1 PGAHHQRAQSADSAD
16 GREAAFL
23 MTLMRRTL
31 AILGFAALLTA
42 AFLAA
47 QKPQES
53 LVHEIAPGLFYWKGD
68 EIKRVQTNVGW
79 AIFQDYVVVIDANF
93 PWGAREILPEIKK
106 TTSKPIRFVFDT
118 HYHADHSYGNVV
130 FQAEGATI
138 VSSAAS
144 QEEAQT
150 KGWRDAQNQAKDRAT
165 DPLIHPTLVFPDKM
179 TFDDGQQRVELI
191 VMGPAHTKGDT
202 VAYLPKAKVLFV
214 GDLAVN
220 WIYGNNVSDV
230 DADLHHWVQ
239 VLGQLSE
246 WDVKTV
252 IPGHGVPGDVA
263 TLRGQR
269 DYLRDMLQQV

>member
-68 EIKRVQTNVGW
+68 EMRRVQTNVGW
-79 AIFQDYVVVIDANF
+79 AIFQDYVLVIDANF

-118 HYHADHSYGNVV
+118 HYHADHAYGNVV

-144 QEEAQT
+144 QEEART
-150 KGWRDAQNQAKDRAT
+150 KGWRGAKNQCKERWSVLMVMHT
-165 DPLIHPTLVFPDKM
+165 HVFP
-179 TFDDGQQRVELI
+179 
-191 VMGPAHTKGDT
+191 
-202 VAYLPKAKVLFV
+202 
-214 GDLAVN
+214 
-220 WIYGNNVSDV
+220 
-230 DADLHHWVQ
+230 
-239 VLGQLSE
+239 
-246 WDVKTV
+246 
-252 IPGHGVPGDVA
+252 
-263 TLRGQR
+263 
-269 DYLRDMLQQV
+269 